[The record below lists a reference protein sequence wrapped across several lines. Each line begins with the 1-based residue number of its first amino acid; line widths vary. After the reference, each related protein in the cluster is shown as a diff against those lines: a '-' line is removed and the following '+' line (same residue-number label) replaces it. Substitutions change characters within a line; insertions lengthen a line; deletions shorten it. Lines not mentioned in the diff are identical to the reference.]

1 MAICG
6 KDDFSEVSIQ
16 KRVANIVIETMDNNS
31 MSDDHPDFKTKVTVS
46 SVRYKDEDLITRSQ
60 AKRVLSRFDRFR
72 EVVLDFKGVTS
83 IGQAFADEIF
93 RVYKQ
98 THPEVIVVTINT
110 TPDVDK
116 MISREKSVDNAPG
129 VPKATEHND

>member
-1 MAICG
+1 
-6 KDDFSEVSIQ
+6 
-16 KRVANIVIETMDNNS
+16 

-98 THPEVIVVTINT
+98 THPEVIVVAINT

-116 MISREKSVDNAPG
+116 MISRAKSVENTPRLPDRP
-129 VPKATEHND
+129 EQND